1 MKHVFVEQNI
11 REPVVNY
18 SSFLSDGRVM
28 NFLLPNVLRAKWKG
42 TRFFISKSIFRLSLR
57 LLRED
62 DKFRLKVA
70 NEVASQPK
78 LLRSC

>member
-28 NFLLPNVLRAKWKG
+28 NFLLPNVLRAKMKRY
-42 TRFFISKSIFRLSLR
+42 TFFYKQVNFS
-57 LLRED
+57 
-62 DKFRLKVA
+62 
-70 NEVASQPK
+70 SQPQVAK
-78 LLRSC
+78 RR